1 MQPFQVSPMLI
12 VFLVIFLLP
21 VKLAPA
27 QLKLLAFSIWLTG
40 GLIMIYLGILRLTE
54 GAGDMDFALVVG
66 AVTAALVIGLAKGKF
81 ILGKTS
87 ERNIHRIE
95 EMTEPQKPMMVYS
108 VRSWIVIGVMILLGM
123 SLNQG
128 WIPLP
133 MFWRGVVN
141 IGIGT
146 GLVISSLK
154 YVRTLTI
161 A

>member
-1 MQPFQVSPMLI
+1 MLL
-12 VFLVIFLLP
+12 VFLVILLLP
-21 VKLAPA
+21 IKLAPG
-27 QLKLLAFSIWLTG
+27 QLKLLAFSIWLIG
-40 GLIMIYLGILRLTE
+40 GLIMIYFGIMRLTQ
-54 GAGDMDFALVVG
+54 GVGDMDIALVAG
-66 AVTAALVIGLAKGKF
+66 AVTAALIIGLAKGKF
-81 ILGKTS
+81 ILSKTS

-108 VRSWIVIGVMILLGM
+108 MRSWIVIGVMILLGV

-133 MFWRGVVN
+133 IFWRGVVN

>member
-1 MQPFQVSPMLI
+1 MQSWPVSPMFLFFI
-12 VFLVIFLLP
+12 VLFLLP
-21 VKLAPA
+21 IKLAPG
-27 QLKLLAFSIWLTG
+27 QLKLLAFSIWLIG
-40 GLIMIYLGILRLTE
+40 GLIMVYLGILRLTE
-54 GAGDMDFALVVG
+54 GMGSMDMAMVTG
-66 AVTAALVIGLAKGKF
+66 AVTAALIIGLAKGKF
-81 ILGKTS
+81 ILSKTS

-108 VRSWIVIGVMILLGM
+108 TRSWIVIAVMILLGM

-133 MFWRGVVN
+133 LFWRGVVN